1 MKRMLIFCLTLLV
14 LLPSCSDQNIPEDFS
29 QEESAFRDETSDT
42 MESQAPLNQQEIR
55 FDPERVLPG
64 NPENYHVGAFDG
76 DSIIYYVVEGTHFD
90 VYSYDTKTGQTGK
103 IGSIDNYTTYSRPMR
118 FVALN
123 GKYYFSIGCGD
134 TYEDSESNVMQFTME
149 ENSLTSCDSQY
160 LSTKSVILKQYMG
173 QIAQRKTTYENGKEI
188 SYIELY
194 DVKTNQKSRFLSK
207 DVKSEGGFTT
217 IPNFAVSGEDLYL
230 LVQKYTPIYDENN
243 TIMDLEWTSW
253 TIEKYHSD
261 GELVGSFPCDDAK
274 EYFLANII
282 TQFCVWG
289 DYVYFACGEEA
300 AIYKMEDG
308 TARLVLKSTT
318 LPTFYP
324 SGNSQEEEIASV
336 LFSAYSQQ
344 FYLFDFEKGEL
355 KILDCPMNNGEKIY
369 SCFRSGDNICYE
381 TWDGGDL
388 FRCYLTTMDDL
399 MALEARSLDL
409 SSGLLDLASL
419 TQ

>member
-64 NPENYHVGAFDG
+64 NPENYYVGAFDG

-103 IGSIDNYTTYSRPMR
+103 IGSIDNYMSYVRPMR

-123 GKYYFSIGCGD
+123 GKYYFSIGRGD

-217 IPNFAVSGEDLYL
+217 IPNFAVSGGDLYL

-282 TQFCVWG
+282 TQFRVWG

>member
-64 NPENYHVGAFDG
+64 NPENYYVGAFDG

-103 IGSIDNYTTYSRPMR
+103 IGSIDNYMSYVRPMR

-123 GKYYFSIGCGD
+123 GKYYFSIGRGD

-274 EYFLANII
+274 EYFPVSYTHLLA
-282 TQFCVWG
+282 V
-289 DYVYFACGEEA
+289 CGWA
-300 AIYKMEDG
+300 RGKNSILPSEDG
-308 TARLVLKSTT
+308 GV
-318 LPTFYP
+318 
-324 SGNSQEEEIASV
+324 
-336 LFSAYSQQ
+336 
-344 FYLFDFEKGEL
+344 
-355 KILDCPMNNGEKIY
+355 
-369 SCFRSGDNICYE
+369 
-381 TWDGGDL
+381 
-388 FRCYLTTMDDL
+388 
-399 MALEARSLDL
+399 
-409 SSGLLDLASL
+409 
-419 TQ
+419 

>member
-14 LLPSCSDQNIPEDFS
+14 LLLSCSDQNIPEDFS

-55 FDPERVLPG
+55 FNPERVLSG

-103 IGSIDNYTTYSRPMR
+103 IGSIDNYISYERPMR

-123 GKYYFSIGCGD
+123 GKYYFPIGRGD
-134 TYEDSESNVMQFTME
+134 TYEDSEWNVMQFTME

-188 SYIELY
+188 NYIELY

-207 DVKSEGGFTT
+207 DVKSEGGFTS

-253 TIEKYHSD
+253 TIEKYNSD

-282 TQFCVWG
+282 TQFRVWG
-289 DYVYFACGEEA
+289 DYIYFACGEEA

-381 TWDGGDL
+381 TWDGGDI

>member
-55 FDPERVLPG
+55 FNPERVLSG

-103 IGSIDNYTTYSRPMR
+103 IGSIDNYISYERPMR

-123 GKYYFSIGCGD
+123 GKYYFPIGRGD
-134 TYEDSESNVMQFTME
+134 TYEDSEWNVMQFTME

-188 SYIELY
+188 NYIELY

-207 DVKSEGGFTT
+207 DVKSEGGFTS

-282 TQFCVWG
+282 TQFRVWG
-289 DYVYFACGEEA
+289 DYIYFACGEEA

-308 TARLVLKSTT
+308 TARLVLKSST

-369 SCFRSGDNICYE
+369 SCIRSGDNICYE
-381 TWDGGDL
+381 TWDGGDI

>member
-14 LLPSCSDQNIPEDFS
+14 LLLSCSDQNIPEDFS

-64 NPENYHVGAFDG
+64 NLENYYVGAFDG

-103 IGSIDNYTTYSRPMR
+103 IGSIDNYMSYVRPMR

-123 GKYYFSIGCGD
+123 GKYYFSIGRGD

-149 ENSLTSCDSQY
+149 ENSLTSCDRQY

-207 DVKSEGGFTT
+207 DVKSEGGFTS

-282 TQFCVWG
+282 TQFRVWG

>member
-64 NPENYHVGAFDG
+64 NPENYYVGAFDG

-103 IGSIDNYTTYSRPMR
+103 IGSIDNYMSYVRPMR

-123 GKYYFSIGCGD
+123 GKYYFSIGRGD

-217 IPNFAVSGEDLYL
+217 IPNFAVSGGDLYL

-243 TIMDLEWTSW
+243 TIMDLEWISW
-253 TIEKYHSD
+253 TIEKYYSD

-274 EYFLANII
+274 EYFLVNII
-282 TQFCVWG
+282 TQCCVWG

-381 TWDGGDL
+381 TWDGDDL

>member
-1 MKRMLIFCLTLLV
+1 
-14 LLPSCSDQNIPEDFS
+14 
-29 QEESAFRDETSDT
+29 
-42 MESQAPLNQQEIR
+42 
-55 FDPERVLPG
+55 
-64 NPENYHVGAFDG
+64 
-76 DSIIYYVVEGTHFD
+76 
-90 VYSYDTKTGQTGK
+90 
-103 IGSIDNYTTYSRPMR
+103 
-118 FVALN
+118 
-123 GKYYFSIGCGD
+123 
-134 TYEDSESNVMQFTME
+134 ME

-217 IPNFAVSGEDLYL
+217 IPHFAVSGEDLYL

>member
-64 NPENYHVGAFDG
+64 NPENYYVGAFDG

-103 IGSIDNYTTYSRPMR
+103 IGSIDNYMSYVRPMR

-123 GKYYFSIGCGD
+123 GKYYFSIGRGD
-134 TYEDSESNVMQFTME
+134 PYEDSESNVMQFTME

-194 DVKTNQKSRFLSK
+194 DVKTNQKARFLSK
-207 DVKSEGGFTT
+207 DVTSEGGFTT

-253 TIEKYHSD
+253 TIEKYDSD
-261 GELVGSFPCDDAK
+261 GELVGSFPCDGAK

-282 TQFCVWG
+282 TQFRVWG

-381 TWDGGDL
+381 TWDGDDI